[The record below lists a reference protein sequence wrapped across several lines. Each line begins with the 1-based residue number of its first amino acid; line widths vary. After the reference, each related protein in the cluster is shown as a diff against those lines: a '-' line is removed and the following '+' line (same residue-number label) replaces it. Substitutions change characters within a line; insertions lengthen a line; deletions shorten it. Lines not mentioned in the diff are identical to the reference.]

1 MSLLFTNLTPISK
14 QIKMAQY
21 IIDNHSNY
29 DGKVIEVKRSNYKFN
44 GVTKAIIVFEKGTAV
59 DEMAFI
65 SGPMAE
71 ALFSIK

>member
-1 MSLLFTNLTPISK
+1 LF
-14 QIKMAQY
+14 
-21 IIDNHSNY
+21 
-29 DGKVIEVKRSNYKFN
+29 
-44 GVTKAIIVFEKGTAV
+44 FEEGTAV